1 MAKIDI
7 KLKSDGEFYQLDPGN
22 HEFKIADQILV
33 ETDHGQEVAQV
44 VSGETKAANEGM
56 TKKPVNGEQKPIEFI
71 RKLSDVDREKVEKLS
86 IEAKT
91 YLMECQQKIDK
102 YKLPMQL
109 LDADLSFDEKKLTFY
124 FTAPGRVDFRMLV
137 SELAHTFKK
146 IIRLQQIGSR
156 DEARFLGGVGRCGE
170 SICCKKFLKG
180 NLESVTLDMAQCQNL
195 AQMGSNR
202 ITGVCGKLMCCL
214 KYELEY
220 YQKIKKQMPA
230 LGSEYKTEKGMG
242 LIIGQNILTKK
253 MTVKLSEG
261 GSYVEVDCS
270 KLL

>member
-1 MAKIDI
+1 MAKVDI
-7 KLKSDGEFYQLDPGN
+7 KLKSDGEFYQIDPGN
-22 HEFKIADQILV
+22 HEFKIGDQILV
-33 ETDHGQEVAQV
+33 ETEHGQEVAQV
-44 VSGETKAANEGM
+44 VSEETKAADESA
-56 TKKPVNGEQKPIEFI
+56 TKKPAATEQKSIEFI
-71 RKLSDVDREKVEKLS
+71 RKLSNVDREKVEKLS
-86 IEAKT
+86 KEAKT

-137 SELAHTFKK
+137 SELAHAFKK
-146 IIRLQQIGSR
+146 VIRLQQIGSR
-156 DEARFLGGVGRCGE
+156 DEARYLGGVGRCGG
-170 SICCKKFLKG
+170 SICCKRFLKG

-220 YQKIKKQMPA
+220 YQKIKKEIPA
-230 LGSEYKTEKGMG
+230 LGSEYKTEKGIG
-242 LIIGQNILTKK
+242 VVIGQNILTKK
-253 MTVKLSEG
+253 ITVKLSEG
-261 GSYVEVDCS
+261 GTYLEVDCS
-270 KLL
+270 KSQ